1 MTAITVELNGVK
13 INEDIEPRQTLADF
27 VRDRCG
33 LTATHQ
39 AFCWGLNNHGQLG
52 DGTTSA
58 SVNPVHVAN
67 QL

>member
-1 MTAITVELNGVK
+1 VQLSGGA
-13 INEDIEPRQTLADF
+13 QHS
-27 VRDRCG
+27 CG